1 MDKTPNFVPPCGAE
15 QFAVYANWTKFLVLS
30 GFSPLAIRERRR
42 RTDRRRPV
50 KAETSG
56 RAAAR
61 AQHRRAARFGTAG
74 AETSAAARHSKNGE
88 KAAETRGRPPAISK
102 RGGRSIKKRRRRCVK
117 GGGTP
122 WNLPFTQRRR
132 QTKSALRCAGGFP
145 PSQPCQHRRG
155 GVRHRK

>member
-1 MDKTPNFVPPCGAE
+1 MDKTLNFVPPCGAE

-42 RTDRRRPV
+42 RTDCRRPV
-50 KAETSG
+50 NAEAHG

-61 AQHRRAARFGTAG
+61 AQHRRAACFGTAG

-102 RGGRSIKKRRRRCVK
+102 RGGRSIKKTSASLCQGRRNAVE
-117 GGGTP
+117 
-122 WNLPFTQRRR
+122 FTLYSAAA
-132 QTKSALRCAGGFP
+132 TNKIGFALRGRLSAVAALSTSPG
-145 PSQPCQHRRG
+145 RRAA
-155 GVRHRK
+155 